1 MILHTNVERERFIRA
16 VESNDIQTAQRF
28 VSQPDL
34 TNISQ
39 WVEMHLYL
47 SSSVDMLNCL
57 LDTCCVSDHG
67 LSETLVQAARKN
79 NLDMVENLI
88 DRGAKDGIQSEAMA
102 FAIVHRNKD
111 IARLLAPVSNLMS
124 FSIETMDPM
133 SREFFDMVVSEHLR
147 HKLHTEISAH
157 THTPKPA
164 KKM

>member
-16 VESNDIQTAQRF
+16 VESNDIQTAKRF

-34 TNISQ
+34 RDINQ

-47 SSSVDMLNCL
+47 SSSVDMLDCL
-57 LDTCCVSDHG
+57 LDVCSVSDHG

-79 NLDMVENLI
+79 NLEMVENLLG
-88 DRGAKDGIQSEAMA
+88 RGAKDIRSEAMA

-111 IARLLAPVSNLMS
+111 IALLIAPVSNLIP
-124 FSIETMDPM
+124 FSTEAMDPI
-133 SREFFDMVVSEHLR
+133 SRKFFDAVASEHLR
-147 HKLHTEISAH
+147 QKLSTEISAH
-157 THTPKPA
+157 THTHKPA